1 MPAPAVNFG
10 RRSGS
15 GFLRPVLAKG
25 LLATLGA
32 GLLATLS
39 GCAST
44 PEPDP
49 RYRPAEN
56 VLEVIAVL
64 RRHVPDDTY
73 RFEPAQ
79 DFTGRNVYR
88 SSLLRLESMERLHA
102 QALRAAAMDGV
113 VTFAKGRALER
124 VRAFGLAAQAYDVAA
139 ELDPALSAE
148 ARHSARVCREIEA
161 ATRLAVGFD
170 DLAGND
176 AISTD
181 TAATLARYEQRT
193 QALEGVARREETSH
207 YGHVAQE
214 EVERTDMARAQY
226 FMAIRHFVTDGDVR
240 AAAELE
246 RVVTRHR
253 ESKFANRHVLELAQ
267 LYEELAIEYVGAH
280 PPESPGFDPI
290 RFRELTDA
298 TSRLYEVVANQDG
311 KPEKLEASRR
321 LEAFLAFALRIDRD
335 RFTR

>member
-1 MPAPAVNFG
+1 MPAPERAFG
-10 RRSGS
+10 RRVGP
-15 GFLRPVLAKG
+15 GLLPPAHAAHAVALTGALVLAG
-25 LLATLGA
+25 LT
-32 GLLATLS
+32 

-49 RYRPAEN
+49 RYRPAES

-88 SSLLRLESMERLHA
+88 SSLLRLESMERLHV
-102 QALRAAAMDGV
+102 QSLRAAAMDGV

-124 VRAFGLAAQAYDVAA
+124 VRAFELAAQAYDVAA
-139 ELDPALSAE
+139 DLDPALREE
-148 ARHSARVCREIEA
+148 ARHSAEVCRSIEA

-176 AISTD
+176 ALSTD
-181 TAATLARYEQRT
+181 SEDVLARYEART
-193 QALEGVARREETSH
+193 RALESLARSEADTHYAHVVEE
-207 YGHVAQE
+207 E
-214 EVERTDMARAQY
+214 IERTDMARAQY
-226 FMAIRHFVTDGDVR
+226 FLAMRHFVPDGDVR

-246 RVVTRHR
+246 RVVTHHR
-253 ESKFANRHVLELAQ
+253 TSKYANRHVLELAQ
-267 LYEELAIEYVGAH
+267 LYEELAVEYVGAH

-335 RFTR
+335 RFTQ